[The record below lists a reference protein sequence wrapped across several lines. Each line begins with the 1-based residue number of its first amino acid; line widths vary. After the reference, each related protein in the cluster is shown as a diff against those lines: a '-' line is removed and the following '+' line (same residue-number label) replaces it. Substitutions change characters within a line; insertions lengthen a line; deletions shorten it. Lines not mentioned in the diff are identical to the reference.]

1 MAAEA
6 RVGEGPLPR
15 AGSGIV
21 GAGLASALLFSIAYI
36 MPVLALAST
45 LAPVPLT
52 VHRLA
57 RGFGNG
63 ALAALF
69 AVAIVTWLFSP
80 GRALAFLVVLVLPG
94 MLIGE
99 AVARGRGLRRGA
111 AWAFLLLAGEV
122 AAALVFAGPRMAQG
136 VLEPIEEWRSPQFL
150 AEMRTR
156 LPAESVEQWAEQAA
170 TFHRAMQVVYPGA
183 FFVLAAVMVLV
194 NAALVR
200 AYLARRDPGWLE
212 GGEFE
217 GLRLSLLVPMLFV
230 LGGVMVAWLPLRNVG
245 YNVVLVTAFF
255 FAVQGLAVVA
265 YYAHRLAGPPFLRA
279 GLLILVLLNPWAP
292 QILALIGLFDTWA
305 DFRRWADPP
314 APERE

>member
-1 MAAEA
+1 VGAPA
-6 RVGEGPLPR
+6 RVGERPEPR
-15 AGSGIV
+15 AGGGLL
-21 GAGLASALLFSIAYI
+21 GAGLLSAALFSLAYVV
-36 MPVLALAST
+36 PVLALVST

-57 RGFGNG
+57 RGFVNG
-63 ALAALF
+63 VLAALL
-69 AVAIVTWLFSP
+69 AVALVAGLFSP
-80 GRALAFLVVLVLPG
+80 SRALAFLVVLVLPG

-111 AWAFLLLAGEV
+111 LWAFLLLGAEV
-122 AAALVFAGPRMAQG
+122 AAALLFAGPRMAQG
-136 VLEPIEEWRSPQFL
+136 VLQPIAEWRSPEFL
-150 AEMRTR
+150 ADMRTR

-170 TFHRAMQVVYPGA
+170 TFEAAMSVVYPGA
-183 FFVLAAVMVLV
+183 FFVLAATMVLA
-194 NAALVR
+194 NAALLR
-200 AYLARRDPGWLE
+200 TYLARRDPGWLD

-217 GLRLSLLVPMLFV
+217 GLRMSIALPLLFV
-230 LGGVMVAWLPLRNVG
+230 LGGAMVAIVPLRNVG

-255 FAVQGLAVVA
+255 FAIQGLAVVA

-292 QILALIGLFDTWA
+292 QILALLGLFDTWA

-314 APERE
+314 AAEGE

>member
-1 MAAEA
+1 VGAQA

-15 AGSGIV
+15 TGSGIV
-21 GAGLASALLFSIAYI
+21 GAGLASALLFSLAYLV
-36 MPVLALAST
+36 PVLALVST

-52 VHRLA
+52 VHRLS

-63 ALAALF
+63 VLGALF

-80 GRALAFLVVLVLPG
+80 ARALAFLVVLVLPG

-111 AWAFLLLAGEV
+111 AWAFLVLAGEV
-122 AAALVFAGPRMAQG
+122 AAALLFAGPRMAQG
-136 VLEPIEEWRSPQFL
+136 VLEPIEEWRSPRFL
-150 AEMRTR
+150 ADMRTR
-156 LPAESVEQWAEQAA
+156 LPAESVEQFAEQAA
-170 TFHRAMQVVYPGA
+170 AFHSAMQVVYPGA
-183 FFVLAAVMVLV
+183 FFVLAAAMVLV

-212 GGEFE
+212 GSEFE
-217 GLRLSLLVPMLFV
+217 GLRMSLLLPIVFV
-230 LGGVMVAWLPLRNVG
+230 LGGAMVAFVPLRNVG

-292 QILALIGLFDTWA
+292 QILALLGLFDTWA

-314 APERE
+314 APEGD